1 MSAAPAYRIA
11 PAAARRRLARDAAT
25 IACALAAAALTVA
38 FVVRLG
44 WAPETRAQL
53 AFGFHGIP
61 ARLEAALA
69 ILANNGRL
77 LTAILAAVLVAQSP
91 WLAGPDARRG
101 PALTALRTGVDTLL
115 GLAVAANVAL
125 VGAALGAYGTRMAVA
140 MLPHG
145 PLELAA
151 FATALALYRDA
162 RRGPLPAPL
171 VLLVAAGCL
180 AALAM
185 AALVETFLVP

>member
-1 MSAAPAYRIA
+1 MSAAPAHRIA
-11 PAAARRRLARDAAT
+11 PAAARHRLVRDAAT
-25 IACALAAAALTVA
+25 IAGALSAAAFAVA
-38 FVVRLG
+38 MVVRLG

-69 ILANNGRL
+69 ILANNARL
-77 LTAILAAVLVAQSP
+77 LTAILAAVLVAQAP
-91 WLAGPDARRG
+91 WLAGADARRG
-101 PALTALRTGVDTLL
+101 PALTALRAGVDTLL
-115 GLAVAANVAL
+115 ALTVAANVAL
-125 VGAALGAYGTRMAVA
+125 VGAALGAYGTRMALA

-162 RRGPLPAPL
+162 RRGPLPVPL
-171 VLLVAAGCL
+171 VLAVAAGCL
-180 AALAM
+180 AALAV
-185 AALVETFLVP
+185 AALAETFLVP

>member
-1 MSAAPAYRIA
+1 MSAAPAHRVA
-11 PAAARRRLARDAAT
+11 PAAARHRLARDART
-25 IACALAAAALTVA
+25 IAGALAAAALAVA
-38 FVVRLG
+38 IAVRLG

-53 AFGFHGIP
+53 GFGFHGIP

-69 ILANNGRL
+69 ILVNNARL
-77 LTAILAAVLVAQSP
+77 LTAILAAVLIAQAP

-101 PALTALRTGVDTLL
+101 PALTALRAGVDVLL
-115 GLAVAANVAL
+115 ALAVAANVGL
-125 VGAALGAYGTRMAVA
+125 VGAALGAYGTRMALA

-151 FATALALYRDA
+151 FAAALALYRDA

-171 VLLVAAGCL
+171 VLAVAAGCL
-180 AALAM
+180 AALAV
-185 AALVETFLVP
+185 AALAETFLVP